1 MTKTLAPIHPYYMIK
16 AYQWLHD
23 HGAKPE
29 TNPTPLASWAQQA
42 KENYDEWRWALVAE
56 DGEVVG
62 EAYPSHY
69 LDSTY
74 YYITLATA
82 QKYGLTEG
90 TLKPAADLALPA
102 IEKQVGNACYGQNR
116 PNFAATSGRANAVY
130 MTRPK
135 PHTASNN
142 RCPGHQV
149 RA

>member
-1 MTKTLAPIHPYYMIK
+1 MTKTLAPVHPYYMIK

-29 TNPTPLASWAQQA
+29 TNPTSLARWAEYAAQ
-42 KENYDEWRWALVAE
+42 NYDEWRWALVAE

-102 IEKQVGNACYGQNR
+102 IEKQVGKRLLWAKSADLCGHVWPKERSLYNEAKAKY
-116 PNFAATSGRANAVY
+116 NF
-130 MTRPK
+130 
-135 PHTASNN
+135 
-142 RCPGHQV
+142 
-149 RA
+149 